1 MGQTTDDSGRVVDFD
16 AEVERLG
23 AGFRANVDALVGD
36 LLGSAGVFWRRLQS
50 DVVCLTGGGDDCPLC
65 NVTLCALLLLDGC
78 RPAVPRCSV
87 SSPPLSVPSLLRQ
100 PPCDAEPGSVAG
112 ARRRTGA
119 GHHRPLQSPAAR
131 LLCLCRY
138 LTVSWVFATDRK
150 STASTLLLIF
160 LEYGPALTP
169 PPPHAH
175 AHCAVVVVL
184 CVPGLS
190 TAVRLAALGV
200 VAASLGLT
208 AYIVLVHLGA
218 LEAEW
223 GIDGASAARRR
234 ASELRA
240 RCPDILPLV
249 RYDGREGSYHRSS
262 VAMDTLRSYPVRT
275 TKLSKGVACA

>member
-1 MGQTTDDSGRVVDFD
+1 MTRSLGR
-16 AEVERLG
+16 
-23 AGFRANVDALVGD
+23 
-36 LLGSAGVFWRRLQS
+36 LLGRADERVRGIIA
-50 DVVCLTGGGDDCPLC
+50 LC
-65 NVTLCALLLLDGC
+65 KALLL
-78 RPAVPRCSV
+78 ASF
-87 SSPPLSVPSLLRQ
+87 
-100 PPCDAEPGSVAG
+100 
-112 ARRRTGA
+112 
-119 GHHRPLQSPAAR
+119 
-131 LLCLCRY
+131 
-138 LTVSWVFATDRK
+138 VFAGTSPSVGCLLPTANPPRQRCCSFFLNTDRP
-150 STASTLLLIF
+150 S
-160 LEYGPALTP
+160 P
-169 PPPHAH
+169 PPPKHAH

-275 TKLSKGVACA
+275 TKLFKGVACARPARGC